1 MAPTTRPR
9 IAVLVDGMTE
19 DLREQITRRMG
30 DVGGRLRVKSALNPV
45 LWLCAVV
52 TVPAI
57 GFASYAKEPSWLV
70 VCLVVMAFIPLV
82 YAGVGFVVFLLRDP
96 DKLQSE
102 DYQIRKRT
110 LELIAEKG
118 RDGRIVELVETG
130 RGLRLTSRDDHD

>member
-1 MAPTTRPR
+1 
-9 IAVLVDGMTE
+9 MTE

-57 GFASYAKEPSWLV
+57 GFASYANEGSWLV
-70 VCLVVMAFIPLV
+70 VCLVVIAFLPLV
-82 YAGVGFVVFLLRDP
+82 YAGIGFVVFLLRDP

-102 DYQIRKRT
+102 DYQIRMRT
-110 LELIAEKG
+110 LELIAEKDREG
-118 RDGRIVELVETG
+118 RLPELIETV
-130 RGLRLTSRDDHD
+130 RGLHLTSKDDHD